1 MKRRHLL
8 AAAGGALIAAPCLV
22 SAQPAWPTKG
32 PVRLIAQ
39 FPPGGLVD
47 TVSRLMA
54 PHLSQALGQ
63 TVIVE
68 NKAGAG
74 GLIGTDYV
82 SRQPADGYALLVSHA
97 SVHIYAAATRNVM
110 PFDPVSDFSHLAM
123 LVEAPMVILVRKDSA
138 FQTLGQYIAAA
149 KVKPVRYGTSGI
161 GSANHLYGELLKIE
175 GSAPQHDHVPYQGSA
190 PAMQDLLSGQIDS
203 LFDPITTN
211 VAQLKSGSLRALAVS
226 TPQRLT
232 ALPNIPT
239 FAELGFSSMTGSQWL
254 GLSARGH
261 EEVRQV
267 DRQKRVG
274 FAGGELDCQVVNFAR
289 AAQGGHAGCRDTH
302 LAGVKMR
309 RVFVQHFSHIPN
321 HRIRIQRGTVMEFHT
336 GSQLE
341 DPFGFVFRIH
351 RPAGCQARDEHTGS
365 IGFGQ
370 VPVGQGVIHGD
381 PRKTVA
387 LEALIGLSQCSGNIC
402 CGHGNAKHFFLGHRR
417 LNHSQSHCSDRRQ
430 LTPLRFGTAGKL
442 RNKFHLDSPL
452 IS

>member
-8 AAAGGALIAAPCLV
+8 AAAGGALIAAPGLV
-22 SAQPAWPTKG
+22 SAQSAWPTKG

-110 PFDPVSDFSHLAM
+110 PFDPVADFSHLAM
-123 LVEAPMVILVRKDSA
+123 LVEAPMVILVRKDSP

-226 TPQRLT
+226 TPQRLP

-254 GLSARGH
+254 GLSAPKNLPAPIAQKLSALMPEILAKPDIMSRL
-261 EEVRQV
+261 EELQT
-267 DRQKRVG
+267 
-274 FAGGELDCQVVNFAR
+274 L
-289 AAQGGHAGCRDTH
+289 
-302 LAGVKMR
+302 
-309 RVFVQHFSHIPN
+309 
-321 HRIRIQRGTVMEFHT
+321 
-336 GSQLE
+336 
-341 DPFGFVFRIH
+341 
-351 RPAGCQARDEHTGS
+351 
-365 IGFGQ
+365 
-370 VPVGQGVIHGD
+370 
-381 PRKTVA
+381 PRKTPVVGDEFVKLIQGQIDTWTKVA
-387 LEALIGLSQCSGNIC
+387 KR
-402 CGHGNAKHFFLGHRR
+402 AKVEVVV
-417 LNHSQSHCSDRRQ
+417 
-430 LTPLRFGTAGKL
+430 
-442 RNKFHLDSPL
+442 
-452 IS
+452 

>member
-8 AAAGGALIAAPCLV
+8 AAAGGALIAAPGLV

-123 LVEAPMVILVRKDSA
+123 LVEAPMVILVRKDSP

-226 TPQRLT
+226 TPQRLP
-232 ALPNIPT
+232 ALPTIPT

-254 GLSARGH
+254 GLSAPKNLPAPIAQKLSALMPEILAKPDIMSRL
-261 EEVRQV
+261 EELQT
-267 DRQKRVG
+267 
-274 FAGGELDCQVVNFAR
+274 L
-289 AAQGGHAGCRDTH
+289 
-302 LAGVKMR
+302 
-309 RVFVQHFSHIPN
+309 
-321 HRIRIQRGTVMEFHT
+321 
-336 GSQLE
+336 
-341 DPFGFVFRIH
+341 
-351 RPAGCQARDEHTGS
+351 
-365 IGFGQ
+365 
-370 VPVGQGVIHGD
+370 
-381 PRKTVA
+381 PRKTPVVGDEFVKLIQGQIDTWTKVA
-387 LEALIGLSQCSGNIC
+387 KR
-402 CGHGNAKHFFLGHRR
+402 AKVEVVV
-417 LNHSQSHCSDRRQ
+417 
-430 LTPLRFGTAGKL
+430 
-442 RNKFHLDSPL
+442 
-452 IS
+452 